1 MALQDKLKDSSLSL
15 AGNGFDPKRKEVSWG
30 YKNPNVDPV
39 TLNPLDPKLSG
50 LQNTYDVNSNP
61 KVSVVNFNTSKL
73 YPNYLPGESILDEL
87 DPSPLAPK
95 NTRAGEKGS
104 VVSQI
109 YKSSKDQN
117 YKIRV
122 QKMVVIYHN

>member
-1 MALQDKLKDSSLSL
+1 MALQDKLKDSGLSL
-15 AGNGFDPKRKEVSWG
+15 QGNGFDPQRKEVSWG
-30 YKNPNVDPV
+30 YKNPNINAA

-50 LQNTYDVNSNP
+50 LQNTYDIDSNP

-73 YPNYLPGESILDEL
+73 YPNYVPAESKLDEL
-87 DPSPLAPK
+87 DTNPLTPK

-109 YKSSKDQN
+109 YKSSTGQN
-117 YKIRV
+117 YKDKGPKEGR
-122 QKMVVIYHN
+122 Y